1 MAKAADKKLSVVE
14 RQAAATSKTKN
25 SALKKATQILELVAA
40 EEFGISAAEIALRLN
55 LPRQTAHRT
64 VRALEDM
71 GLLIRALAHD
81 KYETGPALVKLAT
94 TILITSHRRGPWR
107 AILKQVVERTNES
120 CNVAVLDGYEII
132 YVDRV
137 ECEAPL
143 RVQLEVGSRVPA
155 YCTAIGKVLLA
166 YLPTATRKKL
176 LDVIPVKKLTKTTIT
191 YRRAL
196 EAELQKVRKQGYA
209 VNNEEF
215 ITGIDAIAVP
225 IYDDHGVVVAGVAIH
240 APSLRVSATAM
251 TGFLPILRDAAKRLS
266 ALRHPDSA
274 AGRRNAPERRPPVK
288 RQSAAGR
295 SALRV
300 ARFATRPKLI

>member
-1 MAKAADKKLSVVE
+1 MTDAANKRRSVAEPQVATGSKA
-14 RQAAATSKTKN
+14 KN
-25 SALKKATQILELVAA
+25 SALRKATQILELVTA
-40 EEFGISAAEIALRLN
+40 EEFGISAAEIALRLK
-55 LPRQTAHRT
+55 LSRQTAHRT

-71 GLLIRALAHD
+71 GLLIRAFAHD

-107 AILKQVVERTNES
+107 AILRQVVERTGES

-166 YLPTATRKKL
+166 YLPPATRKKL

-196 EAELQKVRKQGYA
+196 EAELQKVREQGYA

-225 IYDDHGVVVAGVAIH
+225 IYDDHGVVVAGVAVH

-251 TGFLPILRDAAKRLS
+251 TRFLPILRDAAKRLS
-266 ALRHPDSA
+266 ALQQPDA
-274 AGRRNAPERRPPVK
+274 AARRRNGSQRRPPVK
-288 RQSAAGR
+288 WQSTAD
-295 SALRV
+295 
-300 ARFATRPKLI
+300 ATR